1 MKIVA
6 NVESLRDALKAVTP
20 FVSARSPKPVLRCV
34 KLSCWGES
42 ASIYATD
49 FERSITAKLEDVTIQ
64 SPGDVLLPIEQFG
77 QIVKQLKTDEISI
90 ETDENNVTIRSG
102 RSKFRLATES
112 PDDYPSNDETDAA
125 VSCEISATLL
135 RAAIKRTVFC
145 TDDMATRYA
154 LNGILFSVA
163 NETLSMVSTDKKR
176 LAVMQCGINNP
187 EGYESDGKQAIVP
200 SGSLTVVS
208 KALANCDEMVKV
220 YIEANKVLFVTST
233 CYITCM
239 LMEGRF
245 PRWQDLLK
253 PRKDEENATVS
264 VDELLTAVRQG
275 AVCCTKES
283 NGVDFTFADDQL
295 TIKSQLAEVG
305 EATIEASIDYS
316 GDEIT
321 LRLNYEYVQEVC
333 QAVEKGAS
341 LRIGLVADN
350 AAIFTTED
358 GYLYMVMPMSK
369 Q

>member
-1 MKIVA
+1 
-6 NVESLRDALKAVTP
+6 LRDALKAVTP
-20 FVSARSPKPVLRCV
+20 FVSAKSPKPILRCV

-42 ASIYATD
+42 ASLHATD
-49 FERSITAKLEDVTIQ
+49 LERSITAKLEDVTVQ

-112 PDDYPSNDETDAA
+112 PDEYPSSSGTDEV
-125 VSCEISATLL
+125 VSCEISANLL

-154 LNGILFSVA
+154 LNGILF
-163 NETLSMVSTDKKR
+163 NIDDETLSMVSTDGKR
-176 LAVMQCGINNP
+176 LAVMQCGVVNP
-187 EGYESDGKQAIVP
+187 YGYESEGTQTIVP
-200 SGSLTVVS
+200 SDSLTVVS
-208 KALANCDEMVKV
+208 KALASCDEMVKV
-220 YIEANKVLFVTST
+220 YIEANKVHFHTSA
-233 CYITCM
+233 CGITCT

-245 PRWQDLLK
+245 PKWQDMLK
-253 PRKDEENATVS
+253 PRKDEENATVF

-283 NGVDFTFADDQL
+283 NGVDFIFARDQL

-305 EATIEASIDYS
+305 DATIEAQIDYS
-316 GDEIT
+316 GDEIM

-341 LRIGLVADN
+341 LRIGLVAEK

-358 GYLYMVMPMSK
+358 GYLYMVMPMAK

>member
-6 NVESLRDALKAVTP
+6 NVESLRDALKVVTP
-20 FVSARSPKPVLRCV
+20 FVSAKSPKPILRCV
-34 KLSCWGES
+34 KLGCWGES
-42 ASIYATD
+42 AWLHATD
-49 FERSITAKLEDVTIQ
+49 LERSITAKLEDVTVQ

-112 PDDYPSNDETDAA
+112 PDEYPSNDEIDAT
-125 VSCEISATLL
+125 VSCEISANLL

-145 TDDMATRYA
+145 TGDMARYA
-154 LNGILFSVA
+154 LNGILFNVDD
-163 NETLSMVSTDKKR
+163 ETLSMVSTDGKR

-187 EGYESDGKQAIVP
+187 AVYESDTTPTIVP
-200 SGSLTVVS
+200 SDSLTVVS
-208 KALANCDEMVKV
+208 KALANCDEMVQVSIESHKV
-220 YIEANKVLFVTST
+220 HFYTSA
-233 CYITCM
+233 CGITCA

-245 PRWQDLLK
+245 PKWRDMLK

-283 NGVDFTFADDQL
+283 NGVDFIFASNQL

-305 EATIEASIDYS
+305 EATIEAPIDYA
-316 GDEIT
+316 GNEIT
-321 LRLNYEYVQEVC
+321 LRLNYESVQEVC
-333 QAVEKGAS
+333 QAVEKGTS
-341 LRIGLVADN
+341 LRIGLAAEK

-358 GYLYMVMPMSK
+358 GYMYMVMPMSK
-369 Q
+369 

>member
-20 FVSARSPKPVLRCV
+20 FVSAKSPKPILRCI

-42 ASIYATD
+42 AAIHATD
-49 FERSITAKLEDVTIQ
+49 LERSITAKLEDVTVQ
-64 SPGDVLLPIEQFG
+64 SSGDVLLPIEQFG

-112 PDDYPSNDETDAA
+112 PDEYPSSSETDATVA
-125 VSCEISATLL
+125 FEISASLL

-145 TDDMATRYA
+145 TDDIATRYA
-154 LNGILFSVA
+154 LNGILFHVEDEA
-163 NETLSMVSTDKKR
+163 LSMISTDGKR
-176 LAVMQCGINNP
+176 LAVMQCGIVNP
-187 EGYESDGKQAIVP
+187 YGYESENTQTIVP
-200 SGSLTVVS
+200 SDSLTVIS
-208 KALANCDEMVKV
+208 KALASCDEMVRV
-220 YIEANKVLFVTST
+220 YIDANKVQFYTSA
-233 CYITCM
+233 CYITCT

-245 PRWQDLLK
+245 PKWVDMLK

-275 AVCCTKES
+275 AVCCTKQS
-283 NGVDFTFADDQL
+283 NGVDFIFANDQL

-305 EATIEASIDYS
+305 DATIEAPIDYS
-316 GDEIT
+316 GDEIK

-341 LRIGLVADN
+341 LRIGLVAEK

-369 Q
+369 

>member
-1 MKIVA
+1 
-6 NVESLRDALKAVTP
+6 
-20 FVSARSPKPVLRCV
+20 
-34 KLSCWGES
+34 
-42 ASIYATD
+42 
-49 FERSITAKLEDVTIQ
+49 LEDVTVQ

-90 ETDENNVTIRSG
+90 ETDDNNVTIRSG

-112 PDDYPSNDETDAA
+112 PDEFSSSGETDATVA
-125 VSCEISATLL
+125 CEISANLL

-145 TDDMATRYA
+145 TDDTATRYA
-154 LNGILFSVA
+154 LNGILFSIA
-163 NETLSMVSTDKKR
+163 DETLSMVSTDGKR

-187 EGYESDGKQAIVP
+187 YGYESDNEQAIVP
-200 SGSLTVVS
+200 SDSLTVVS
-208 KALANCDEMVKV
+208 KALAGCDEMIKV
-220 YIEANKVLFVTST
+220 YITASSVHFYAPT
-233 CYITCM
+233 CHITCR

-245 PRWQDLLK
+245 PKWQDMLK

-275 AVCCTKES
+275 AVCCNKES
-283 NGVDFTFADDQL
+283 NGVDFTFGSDQL

-305 EATIEASIDYS
+305 EATIEAPIDYS

-341 LRIGLVADN
+341 LRIGLVADK